1 MNGIS
6 VEKTRNIVVL
16 GHASCGKTSLVEA
29 MLFRSGNIS
38 RMGTVEAKNTVSDCM
53 PEEQERQVSIMGSN
67 LYLKHRDHNIFVGDT
82 PGYADFYGDVVGAI
96 SVADAAIVVID
107 ASHGVEVGTRKVWK
121 MLEERKIPRMI
132 VLNKMDRENAKF
144 TEIVEELNESFG
156 NGCTPIQVPIGLA
169 ETFTDAANLL
179 LDEPGDKGIHNC
191 TFFPLV
197 LTSATKPTGIV
208 RLLNCIVD
216 YMPTP
221 IERGDIEAEV
231 EEGGPLKP
239 DPSLPSAALVF
250 KTVTDPF
257 VGQLTYMRVFQGTI
271 SSGKDVHNLTRGHKE
286 RIGELMIIQ
295 GKEQIHVDSAAPGD
309 IVAVAKLKNTH
320 VNDALG
326 EAKVKFKEIIF
337 PKPVMT
343 VAVTA
348 SKQGQEEKIAEGLH
362 RINEEDPT
370 IRVERHPETHELLVS
385 GLGDVH
391 LDVVF
396 KRLKDKFK
404 VDVKTST
411 PKVAYH
417 ETIRGTADVRYRH
430 RKQSGGAGQFAEV
443 AIKVRPN
450 ERDVGYEFV
459 NKIVGGVISSSF
471 IPSVDKGI
479 QARMKEGIIAG
490 CPVVDVVVEL
500 YDGKEHPVDSKDIAF
515 QIAGKH
521 VIHEAIEKA
530 KPILLEPIVNVEV
543 AIPQEFLGDI
553 NAIINSKRGHIVGM
567 DTEGSMQII
576 KAQVPHA
583 EMFRFCSELRSITG
597 GRGSFSIEFNRI
609 TNSVLKQ
616 LAGAKVLVIGD
627 VVLDHFVWGEVDR
640 ISPEAPVPVVR
651 VLREDDMPG
660 AAANVA
666 INLASIDAKPIML
679 SIIGDDSDGDHL
691 RELIIS
697 R

>member
-6 VEKTRNIVVL
+6 VDKTRNIVVL

-29 MLFRSGNIS
+29 MLYRSGTTS
-38 RMGTVEAKNTVSDCM
+38 RMGTVESKNTVSDCM
-53 PEEQERQVSIMGSN
+53 IEEQERQVSIMGAN
-67 LYLKHRDHNIFVGDT
+67 LFLKHKDHNIFVGDT
-82 PGYADFYGDVVGAI
+82 PGYADFYGDVVGSI

-107 ASHGVEVGTRKVWK
+107 ASHGIEVGTRKVWR
-121 MLEERKIPRMI
+121 MLEQRNIPRMI

-179 LDEPGDKGIHNC
+179 LDEPGEANAELFNDLKVKLVETAVESDEEMMERYFNDEKLSRDEIIHALHKGIHNC
-191 TFFPLV
+191 TFFPIV
-197 LTSATKPTGIV
+197 LTSATKPTGII
-208 RLLNCIVD
+208 RLLNCVVD
-216 YMPTP
+216 YMPSPT
-221 IERGDIEAEV
+221 ERGEIESEV

-239 DPSLPSAALVF
+239 DASLPSAALVF

-257 VGQLTYMRVFQGTI
+257 VGQLTYMRVYQGTI
-271 SSGKDVHNLTRGHKE
+271 SSGKDVHNLTHGHKE

-295 GKEQIHVDSAAPGD
+295 GKEQIHVDSASPGD
-309 IVAVAKLKNTH
+309 IVAIAKLKKTH

-326 EAKVKFKEIIF
+326 EAKVKFKEIVF

-348 SKQGQEEKIAEGLH
+348 TKLGQEEKIAEGLH

-370 IRVERHPETHELLVS
+370 IRVERHKETHELLVS

-396 KRLKDKFK
+396 KRLKSKFK
-404 VDVKTST
+404 VDVNTST

-479 QARMKEGIIAG
+479 QSRMIEGIIAG

-521 VIHEAIEKA
+521 VIIDAIEKA

-597 GRGSFSIEFNRI
+597 GRGSFSIE
-609 TNSVLKQ
+609 
-616 LAGAKVLVIGD
+616 
-627 VVLDHFVWGEVDR
+627 LDHYAEV
-640 ISPEAPVPVVR
+640 PP
-651 VLREDDMPG
+651 
-660 AAANVA
+660 NVA
-666 INLASIDAKPIML
+666 SAVIAAYKK
-679 SIIGDDSDGDHL
+679 
-691 RELIIS
+691 S
-697 R
+697 RTHDED

>member
-29 MLFRSGNIS
+29 MLFRSGTTS
-38 RMGTVEAKNTVSDCM
+38 RMGTVETKSTVSDCM

-67 LYLKHRDHNIFVGDT
+67 LFLKHRDHNIFVGDT
-82 PGYADFYGDVVGAI
+82 PGYADFYADVSGAI

-107 ASHGVEVGTRKVWK
+107 ASHGVEVGTRKIWRI
-121 MLEERKIPRMI
+121 LEERNIPRMI

-144 TEIVEELNESFG
+144 TEIVAELNKSFG

-179 LDEPGDKGIHNC
+179 LDEAGEADAEMFNDLKTQLIETAVESDEAMMERYFNDETLTREEIIHALHKGIHNC
-191 TFFPLV
+191 TFFPIV
-197 LTSATKPTGIV
+197 LASATKPTGIV
-208 RLLNCIVD
+208 RLLNCVVD
-216 YMPTP
+216 YMPSP
-221 IERGDIEAEV
+221 IERGEIEAEV
-231 EEGGPLKP
+231 EEGGPLNP
-239 DPSLPSAALVF
+239 DSSLPSAALVF

-257 VGQLTYMRVFQGTI
+257 VGQLTYMRVYQGTI
-271 SSGKDVHNLTRGHKE
+271 TSGKDVHNFARNHKE

-295 GKEQIHVDSAAPGD
+295 GKEQIHVDSASPGD
-309 IVAVAKLKNTH
+309 IVAVAKLKDTH

-326 EAKVKFKEIIF
+326 EAKVKFKDIVF
-337 PKPVMT
+337 PKPVTT

-348 SKQGQEEKIAEGLH
+348 AKRGQEEKIAEGLH

-391 LDVVF
+391 LDVVL
-396 KRLKDKFK
+396 KRLKEKFK
-404 VDVKTST
+404 VDVNTST

-443 AIKVRPN
+443 AIKIRPN

-521 VIHEAIEKA
+521 VIVEAIEKA

-543 AIPQEFLGDI
+543 GIPQEFLGDI
-553 NAIINSKRGHIVGM
+553 NAIINSKRGHITGM

-576 KAQVPHA
+576 KSQVPHA

-597 GRGSFSIEFNRI
+597 GRGSFSIEFDHYAEVPPN
-609 TNSVLKQ
+609 T
-616 LAGAKVLVIGD
+616 AKTV
-627 VVLDHFVWGEVDR
+627 
-640 ISPEAPVPVVR
+640 
-651 VLREDDMPG
+651 
-660 AAANVA
+660 
-666 INLASIDAKPIML
+666 IDAYKK
-679 SIIGDDSDGDHL
+679 
-691 RELIIS
+691 S
-697 R
+697 RNQDED

>member
-6 VEKTRNIVVL
+6 AEKTRNIVVL

-29 MLFRSGNIS
+29 MLFRSGNTS
-38 RMGTVEAKNTVSDCM
+38 RMGTVEAKNTVSDCL

-67 LYLKHRDHNIFVGDT
+67 LYLKHRDHNIFLGDT
-82 PGYADFYGDVVGAI
+82 PGYADFYADVVGAI

-121 MLEERKIPRMI
+121 MLEDRNIPRMI

-144 TEIVEELNESFG
+144 TEIISELNESFG

-169 ETFTDAANLL
+169 ETFTNAANLL
-179 LDEPGDKGIHNC
+179 LDESGDADAELFNDLKTKLIETAVESDEEMMERYFNDEQLTRDEIIHALHKGIHNC
-191 TFFPLV
+191 TFFPIV

-216 YMPTP
+216 YMPSP
-221 IERGDIEAEV
+221 VERGEIEAEI

-239 DPSLPSAALVF
+239 DASLPSSALVF

-257 VGQLTYMRVFQGTI
+257 VGQLTYMRIFQGTI
-271 SSGKDVHNLTRGHKE
+271 SSGKDVQNISRGHKE

-309 IVAVAKLKNTH
+309 IVAVAKLKDTH
-320 VNDALG
+320 VNDSLG
-326 EAKVKFKEIIF
+326 QAKVKYKEIVF

-348 SKQGQEEKIAEGLH
+348 AKQGQEEKIAEGLH

-370 IRVERHPETHELLVS
+370 IRVERHRETHELLVS

-391 LDVVF
+391 LDVVL
-396 KRLKDKFK
+396 KRLKEKFK
-404 VDVKTST
+404 VEVNTAT

-430 RKQSGGAGQFAEV
+430 KKQSGGAGQFAEV
-443 AIKVRPN
+443 AIRIRPN

-479 QARMKEGIIAG
+479 QSRMKEGVIAG
-490 CPVVDVVVEL
+490 CPVVDIVVEL

-543 AIPQEFLGDI
+543 GIPQEFLGDI
-553 NAIINSKRGHIVGM
+553 NAIINSKRGHIIGM

-597 GRGSFSIEFNRI
+597 GRGSFTIEFDHYAEVPPN
-609 TNSVLKQ
+609 TAKSV
-616 LAGAKVLVIGD
+616 
-627 VVLDHFVWGEVDR
+627 VDAYQKSR
-640 ISPEAPVPVVR
+640 KHE
-651 VLREDDMPG
+651 ED
-660 AAANVA
+660 
-666 INLASIDAKPIML
+666 
-679 SIIGDDSDGDHL
+679 
-691 RELIIS
+691 
-697 R
+697 

>member
-6 VEKTRNIVVL
+6 VDKTRNIVVL

-29 MLFRSGNIS
+29 MLYRSGTTS
-38 RMGTVEAKNTVSDCM
+38 RMGTVESKNTVSDCM
-53 PEEQERQVSIMGSN
+53 IEEQERQVSIMGAN
-67 LYLKHRDHNIFVGDT
+67 LYLKHKDHNIFVGDT

-107 ASHGVEVGTRKVWK
+107 ASHGIEVGTRKVWR
-121 MLEERKIPRMI
+121 MLEKRNIPRMI

-179 LDEPGDKGIHNC
+179 LDEPGEADAELFNDLKTKLIETAVESDEEMMERYFNDEKLSRDEIIHALHKGIHNC
-191 TFFPLV
+191 TFFPIV

-208 RLLNCIVD
+208 RLLNCVVD
-216 YMPTP
+216 YMPSPT
-221 IERGDIEAEV
+221 ERGDIESEV

-239 DPSLPSAALVF
+239 DASLPSAALVF

-257 VGQLTYMRVFQGTI
+257 VGQLTYMRVYQGTI
-271 SSGKDVHNLTRGHKE
+271 SSGKDVHNLTHGHKE

-309 IVAVAKLKNTH
+309 IVAIAKLKKTH

-326 EAKVKFKEIIF
+326 EAKIKFKEIVF

-348 SKQGQEEKIAEGLH
+348 TKQGQEEKIAEGLH

-370 IRVERHPETHELLVS
+370 IRVERHKETHELLVS

-396 KRLKDKFK
+396 KRLKSKFK
-404 VDVKTST
+404 VDVNTST

-479 QARMKEGIIAG
+479 QSRMIEGIIAG

-521 VIHEAIEKA
+521 VIIDAIEKA

-597 GRGSFSIEFNRI
+597 GRGSFSIE
-609 TNSVLKQ
+609 
-616 LAGAKVLVIGD
+616 
-627 VVLDHFVWGEVDR
+627 LDHYAEVPPNIASNVIAAYKKSRTHD
-640 ISPEAPVPVVR
+640 
-651 VLREDDMPG
+651 ED
-660 AAANVA
+660 
-666 INLASIDAKPIML
+666 
-679 SIIGDDSDGDHL
+679 
-691 RELIIS
+691 
-697 R
+697 